1 MFSLFS
7 KPLPA
12 GTPAPPF
19 ICPDDDGSVFIL
31 NQQRGKFVVLVFYPR
46 DETPVCT
53 AQLCELRDRW
63 NAIRSRN
70 AVVYGVSPG
79 GAERHRRF
87 RERHQFPFRLLVDDS
102 QRVAKLYRANGLLL
116 VKRTVYVI
124 DPKGVI
130 CYSRRGKP
138 PVDEILAAIEAAGGG
153 QSAPQALAS

>member
-1 MFSLFS
+1 MFSLLS

-63 NAIRSRN
+63 EAFRSRN
-70 AVVYGVSPG
+70 AVVYGISPG

-87 RERHQFPFRLLVDDS
+87 RSRHQFPFRLLVDDS
-102 QRVAKLYRANGLLL
+102 QRVAKLYQASGLL

-124 DPKGVI
+124 DPQGVI
-130 CYSRRGKP
+130 RYSRRGKP
-138 PVDEILAAIEAAGGG
+138 SVDEILSAIDACRPA
-153 QSAPQALAS
+153 QPAPQALAS

>member
-7 KPLPA
+7 QPLPA

-46 DETPVCT
+46 DETSVCT
-53 AQLCELRDRW
+53 AQLCELRNRW
-63 NAIRSRN
+63 DAFRSRN

-87 RERHQFPFRLLVDDS
+87 RERHKLPFRLLVDDS
-102 QRVAKLYRANGLLL
+102 QRVAKLYRASGWI

-138 PVDEILAAIEAAGGG
+138 PVDELVAAIDAGAPRRH
-153 QSAPQALAS
+153 APQVLAS

>member
-1 MFSLFS
+1 MFSLLS

-19 ICPDDDGSVFIL
+19 ICPDDEGSVFIL

-87 RERHQFPFRLLVDDS
+87 RERHRLPFPLLVDDS
-102 QRVAKLYRANGLLL
+102 QRVAKLYRASGLI
-116 VKRTVYVI
+116 VRRTVYVI

-130 CYSRRGKP
+130 LYSRRGKP
-138 PVDEILAAIEAAGGG
+138 PVDELLAAIDGATA
-153 QSAPQALAS
+153 QPAPQALAS

>member
-7 KPLPA
+7 QPLPA

-63 NAIRSRN
+63 DAFRSRN

-79 GAERHRRF
+79 GADRHRRF
-87 RERHQFPFRLLVDDS
+87 REHHKLPFRLLVDDS
-102 QRVAKLYRANGLLL
+102 QRVAKLYRASGWI

-138 PVDEILAAIEAAGGG
+138 PVDEILAAIDSGAPARP
-153 QSAPQALAS
+153 APQALAS